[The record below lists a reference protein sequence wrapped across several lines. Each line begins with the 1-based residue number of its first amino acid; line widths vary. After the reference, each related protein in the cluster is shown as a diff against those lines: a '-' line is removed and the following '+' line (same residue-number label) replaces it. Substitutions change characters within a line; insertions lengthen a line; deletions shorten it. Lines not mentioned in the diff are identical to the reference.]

1 MTTGENQAIA
11 DRLREMA
18 ALLEQQQANPFRV
31 SAYRKAADTLV
42 HLPDDVRALAQSGG
56 SEGLVAL
63 PGIGRSIGAAI
74 MEMLRTGAWGQLARL
89 RGELEPEKLFRTIP
103 GVGPKLAHEIHETL
117 HVDTL
122 EALEVAAG
130 DGRLEAVRGV
140 GPRRAAML
148 RGSLANILARRA
160 PRRPPMGVGDEPDVA
175 MLLDVD
181 REYLR
186 GAAAGRLPKIAPRRF
201 NPRNEAWLP
210 ILHTQRDDWHFTVL
224 FSNTERAHR
233 YGRNW
238 DWVVIYFQH
247 DAIAE
252 GQRTVVTETRG
263 PLAGRRVVRGRE
275 AQCQAFYGGTESA
288 RLSERG

>member
-1 MTTGENQAIA
+1 MTTGENQRIA

-31 SAYRKAADTLV
+31 SAYRKAADTLI
-42 HLPDDVRALAQSGG
+42 HWPDDIRALAQRRG
-56 SEGLVAL
+56 SEGLVEL
-63 PGIGRSIGAAI
+63 PGIGRSIAAAI
-74 MEMLRTGAWGQLARL
+74 MEMLQTGGWGQLSRL

-103 GVGPKLAHEIHETL
+103 GVGPKLAHEIHEAL

-122 EALEVAAG
+122 EALEVAAY
-130 DGRLEAVRGV
+130 DGRLDAVPGV

-148 RGSLANILARRA
+148 RGSLTNMLAH
-160 PRRPPMGVGDEPDVA
+160 RPPRPLITEAEDEPDVA

-181 REYLR
+181 REYRR
-186 GAAAGRLPKIAPRRF
+186 GAAAGRLPKITPRRF

-210 ILHTQRDDWHFTVL
+210 ILHTQRSDWHFTVL

-233 YGRNW
+233 YGRTW
-238 DWVVIYFQH
+238 DWVVIYFHH
-247 DAIAE
+247 DTIPE

-263 PLAGRRVVRGRE
+263 AMAGRRVVRGRE
-275 AQCQAFYGGTESA
+275 GQCQALYE
-288 RLSERG
+288 